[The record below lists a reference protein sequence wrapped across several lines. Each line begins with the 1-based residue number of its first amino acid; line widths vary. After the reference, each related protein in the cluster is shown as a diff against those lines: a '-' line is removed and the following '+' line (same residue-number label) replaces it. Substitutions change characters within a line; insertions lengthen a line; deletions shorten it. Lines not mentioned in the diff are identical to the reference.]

1 MTDQDRDLMERY
13 IYEVVRR
20 LAREQRA
27 EISMELREL
36 IGDMASDSS
45 MNEVLQKL
53 GDPAIFARKYRN
65 ENRYLIGPDY
75 YDNYEWVMKIVVFGI
90 AVSAVVSAI
99 VQAITTN
106 SWINAVFKE
115 MIENTFVS
123 LACGFGIVTFIFAVL
138 ERQQV
143 KVNLKEEKEWSVD
156 ELEKNK
162 VSEKIS
168 WTPERLGPVPDKRGL
183 ISRADSVVSLIFE
196 VVFSVLLIFAPYL
209 FGAYVFDGGEFV
221 RTIPLFNLDNWYLI
235 LPVLLLSIL
244 IGFIDDLVRLMKGC
258 YCKVVMVSNIV
269 AGLLQLILLYVA
281 LKILPIW
288 NPAFLDEVSTE
299 FGRNVTSKGDIFFY
313 YGTDIFSNII
323 LGFTLLVVCLE
334 LGTTIYKT
342 IRYGIES

>member
-20 LAREQRA
+20 LPKEQRE
-27 EISMELREL
+27 EITMELREL
-36 IGDMASDSS
+36 IGDMAEDSS
-45 MNEVLQKL
+45 MAEILQKL

-143 KVNLKEEKEWSVD
+143 KVDLKEEKEWSVD
-156 ELEKNK
+156 DLEKGK
-162 VSEKIS
+162 ASEKKS

-183 ISRADSVVSLIFE
+183 ISRADSIVSLIFE
-196 VVFSVLLIFAPYL
+196 VVFCVLLIFTPYL

-221 RTIPLFNLDNWYLI
+221 RTIPLFNLDHWYMI

-244 IGFIDDLVRLMKGC
+244 IGFIDDLVRLVKGC
-258 YCKVVMVSNIV
+258 YCKAVMVSNIV
-269 AGLLQLILLYVA
+269 SGLLQLVLLYVA

-288 NPAFLDEVSTE
+288 NSAFVDEVRTE
-299 FGRNVTSKGDIFFY
+299 FGRTVTSKGDIFFY
-313 YGTDIFSNII
+313 YGTDGFSNIM
-323 LGFTLLVVCLE
+323 LGFILLIVCLE
-334 LGTTIYKT
+334 VGTTIYKT
-342 IRYGIES
+342 IRYGVES